1 MILILTTD
9 AGDFSHP
16 KFIDWLHFYKA
27 DYEILTGESIYEGKT
42 SLIIENNQ
50 LFINGRNYTKDVNVV
65 FNRRWLT
72 TSELP
77 AITNDNI
84 LNQGIKNTLS
94 AELYELRNFL
104 NCNLKNALWIPNIQ
118 NLNVNKISILQK
130 AHELGIKLP
139 KYIITN
145 KKDKVLEFFETHKTI
160 ITKAIG
166 NFPKNYIQNNFLVN
180 PIYTKVI
187 SKDLIDQLPETF
199 FMSIFQEYIPK
210 YKEYRVLYFEG
221 ACLSVEIGTQEND
234 FSIIDSRAK
243 GDNKQEVRIQKAKLP
258 RFYEKQI
265 DLLMKSIG
273 LNIGSIDVIE
283 NEKNEFFFLEVNPVG
298 QISGY
303 SLRGNLDF
311 EKNIVE
317 KMIKLDNEIEG
328 QKQSIH

>member
-1 MILILTTD
+1 MILILTTE

-16 KFIDWLHFYKA
+16 KFIDWLDYYKA
-27 DYEILTGESIYEGKT
+27 DYEILTGEGIYKGKT
-42 SLIIENNQ
+42 SLIIEDNQ
-50 LFINGRNYTKDVNVV
+50 LFINGRNYTTDVNVV

-72 TSELP
+72 ASELP
-77 AITNDNI
+77 TITTDSL

-130 AHELGIKLP
+130 ANELGIRSP

-145 KKDKVLEFFETHKTI
+145 RKDDVLKFFKTHKTI

-166 NFPKNYIQNNFLVN
+166 NFPKNYMQNNFLVN

-187 SKDLIDQLPETF
+187 SQDLIDKLPETF

-221 ACLSVEIGTQEND
+221 ACFSVEIGTQEND

-243 GDNKQEVRIQKAKLP
+243 EDPKNEVRIQKAKLP
-258 RFYEKQI
+258 KFFEKQI
-265 DLLMKSIG
+265 DILMNNIG

-283 NEKNEFFFLEVNPVG
+283 NEKNEFFFLEVNHVG

-311 EKNIVE
+311 EKNIVK
-317 KMIKLDNEIEG
+317 KMICIDHEIER
-328 QKQSIH
+328 QKQSVY